1 MTAGTTGA
9 EGCLITDRLFEIA
22 EKDCDRELIVDPVF
36 GRFTYGD
43 IAQQVERLAH
53 GLRHYGIGPGD
64 LVVLQLPNWT
74 PFLTFHLALTA
85 IGAVTVNIPI
95 VYREHELTRIFAL
108 TEAKALVLPARF
120 RGHDYKAMGAALR
133 RDSASLEQVFLVGLD
148 AAGEAPG
155 LVGYEA
161 LMRHSWESQAG
172 AAPPSTLG
180 PGLGDMTAIGFTS
193 GTTGDLKGAIFDT
206 EVLIATNKGLMDRYG
221 LNQDDRVFSCSPL
234 GHAIGFTHAL
244 RMTFTIGGSIT
255 LLEYWDPGPAIELL
269 HQERCTYMAA
279 ATPFL
284 IDTIKHP
291 ALRACGGL
299 PALRVFLCGGTSVPE
314 QLVRDARVALPETF
328 TSPLWGMTEC
338 GGVTTCPF
346 DAPEEKLYTT
356 DGLPCGGMELKVV
369 DPEGDTL
376 PPGADGEL
384 MARGPMV
391 TRGYYRQP
399 ELTAES
405 YLADGYFRTGDQAR
419 LDADGYVK
427 ITGRIKD
434 LIIRGGVNIS
444 PVEIENVIFSHP
456 KVLNVAVVGMPD
468 PRLGERSC
476 AFIILKDGP
485 KGGPKGG
492 QSLDLAEMRDW
503 MARAGVAKPK
513 WPERVELVDELPTT
527 PSGKVQKFRLR
538 QIIAKRIAAEESGR
552 IARDAGG

>member
-1 MTAGTTGA
+1 MISGL
-9 EGCLITDRLFEIA
+9 EGRLITDQLFEIA
-22 EKDCDRELIVDPVF
+22 ERDCDRELIVDPVF

-43 IAQQVERLAH
+43 IAQQVERLAY
-53 GLRHYGIGPGD
+53 GLRHHGIGRGD

-95 VYREHELTRIFAL
+95 VYREHELTRIFDL
-108 TEAKALVLPARF
+108 TEAKALVLPMSF
-120 RGHDYKAMGAALR
+120 RGHDYKAMGAALQ
-133 RDSASLEQVFLVGLD
+133 RDNASLEQVFLVGGD
-148 AAGEAPG
+148 VATEAPG
-155 LVGYEA
+155 LVGYES
-161 LMRHSWESQAG
+161 LMRHSWESQTG
-172 AAPPSTLG
+172 DTPLSTLK
-180 PGLGDMTAIGFTS
+180 PGLNDMTALGFTS

-206 EVLIATNKGLMDRYG
+206 EVLIATNKGLMDRYN
-221 LNQDDRVFSCSPL
+221 LNEGDRVFSCSPL
-234 GHAIGFTHAL
+234 GHAVGFTHAL

-255 LLEYWDPGPAIELL
+255 LLEYWDPARAIEVV
-269 HQERCTYMAA
+269 HKERCTYVAA

-284 IDTIKHP
+284 IDMVAHP
-291 ALRACGGL
+291 ALKACSGL
-299 PALRVFLCGGTSVPE
+299 PAMRVFLCGGASVPE
-314 QLVRDARVALPETF
+314 QLVRDAQVALPETF

-338 GGVTTCPF
+338 GGVTTCPL

-369 DPEGDTL
+369 DPDGHAL

-405 YLADGYFRTGDQAR
+405 YLQDGFFRTGDQAR
-419 LDADGYVK
+419 MDSDGYVK

-456 KVLNVAVVGMPD
+456 RVANVAVVGMPD

-476 AFIILKDGP
+476 AFVVAKD
-485 KGGPKGG
+485 G
-492 QSLDLAEMRDW
+492 QSLDLAELQTW
-503 MARAGVAKPK
+503 MARVGVAKPK
-513 WPERVELVDELPTT
+513 WPERVELVEELPTT

-538 QIIAKRIAAEESGR
+538 EIIAGRVGAGETSG
-552 IARDAGG
+552 

>member
-1 MTAGTTGA
+1 MRLLLTG
-9 EGCLITDRLFEIA
+9 F
-22 EKDCDRELIVDPVF
+22 
-36 GRFTYGD
+36 
-43 IAQQVERLAH
+43 
-53 GLRHYGIGPGD
+53 
-64 LVVLQLPNWT
+64 
-74 PFLTFHLALTA
+74 
-85 IGAVTVNIPI
+85 
-95 VYREHELTRIFAL
+95 
-108 TEAKALVLPARF
+108 
-120 RGHDYKAMGAALR
+120 
-133 RDSASLEQVFLVGLD
+133 
-148 AAGEAPG
+148 
-155 LVGYEA
+155 
-161 LMRHSWESQAG
+161 
-172 AAPPSTLG
+172 
-180 PGLGDMTAIGFTS
+180 
-193 GTTGDLKGAIFDT
+193 
-206 EVLIATNKGLMDRYG
+206 
-221 LNQDDRVFSCSPL
+221 
-234 GHAIGFTHAL
+234 
-244 RMTFTIGGSIT
+244 
-255 LLEYWDPGPAIELL
+255 
-269 HQERCTYMAA
+269 
-279 ATPFL
+279 
-284 IDTIKHP
+284 
-291 ALRACGGL
+291 
-299 PALRVFLCGGTSVPE
+299 GTSVPE
-314 QLVRDARVALPETF
+314 QLVRDARIALPETF

-444 PVEIENVIFSHP
+444 PVESENVIFSHP

-492 QSLDLAEMRDW
+492 QSLDLAEIRDW

-538 QIIAKRIAAEESGR
+538 EIISKRIAAEEGGR

>member
-1 MTAGTTGA
+1 
-9 EGCLITDRLFEIA
+9 LFEIA
-22 EKDCDRELIVDPVF
+22 ERDCDRELIVDPVS

-43 IAQQVERLAH
+43 IAQQVERLAY
-53 GLRHYGIGPGD
+53 GLLHYGIGPSD

-95 VYREHELTRIFAL
+95 VYREHELNQVIEL
-108 TEAKALVLPARF
+108 TEAKALVLPVGF
-120 RGHDYKAMGAALR
+120 RGHDFKAMGAALQR
-133 RDSASLEQVFLVGLD
+133 ANTSLEQVFLIGDD
-148 AAGEAPG
+148 AAAEGPG
-155 LVGYEA
+155 LVGYES
-161 LMRHSWESQAG
+161 LMRHSWESRAG
-172 AAPPSTLG
+172 DEPLATLMPSLN
-180 PGLGDMTAIGFTS
+180 DMTALGFTS

-206 EVLIATNKGLMDRYG
+206 EVLTATNRGLLERYG
-221 LNQDDRVFSCSPL
+221 LNEGDRVFSCAPL

-244 RMTFTIGGSIT
+244 RMTFAIGGSIT
-255 LLEYWDPGPAIELL
+255 LLEYWDPGRAIELL
-269 HQERCTYMAA
+269 HRERCTYVAGV
-279 ATPFL
+279 TPFL
-284 IDTIKHP
+284 IDMIKHP
-291 ALRACGGL
+291 SLQACGGL
-299 PALRVFLCGGTSVPE
+299 PAMRVFLCGGTSVPE

-356 DGLPCGGMELKVV
+356 DGSPCGGMELKVV
-369 DPEGDTL
+369 DPEGGTL

-384 MARGPMV
+384 MVRGPMV

-405 YLADGYFRTGDQAR
+405 YLPDGYFRTGDQAR
-419 LDADGYVK
+419 MDEDGYVK

-456 KVLNVAVVGMPD
+456 KVVNVAVVGMPD

-476 AFIILKDGP
+476 AFVILKD
-485 KGGPKGG
+485 G
-492 QSLDLAEMRDW
+492 QSLDLAEMRVW
-503 MARAGVAKPK
+503 MAHAGVSKPK
-513 WPERVELVDELPTT
+513 WPERVELVDTLPTT

-538 QIIAKRIAAEESGR
+538 EIIAARAAAEETGSR
-552 IARDAGG
+552 GGGTGG

>member
-1 MTAGTTGA
+1 MISGL
-9 EGCLITDRLFEIA
+9 EGRLITDQLFEIA
-22 EKDCDRELIVDPVF
+22 ERDCDRELIVDPVF

-43 IAQQVERLAH
+43 IAQQVERLAY
-53 GLRHYGIGPGD
+53 GLRHHGIGRGD

-95 VYREHELTRIFAL
+95 VYREHELTRIFDL
-108 TEAKALVLPARF
+108 TEAKALVLPMSF
-120 RGHDYKAMGAALR
+120 RGHDYKAMGAALQ
-133 RDSASLEQVFLVGLD
+133 RDNASLEQVFLVGGD
-148 AAGEAPG
+148 AATEAPG
-155 LVGYEA
+155 LVGYES

-172 AAPPSTLG
+172 DTPLSTLK
-180 PGLGDMTAIGFTS
+180 PGLNDMTALGFTS

-206 EVLIATNKGLMDRYG
+206 EVLIATNKGLMDRYN
-221 LNQDDRVFSCSPL
+221 LNEGDRVFSCSPL
-234 GHAIGFTHAL
+234 GHAVGFTHAL
-244 RMTFTIGGSIT
+244 RMTFTIGGSMT
-255 LLEYWDPGPAIELL
+255 LLEYWDPARAIELL
-269 HQERCTYMAA
+269 HQERCTYVAA

-284 IDTIKHP
+284 IDMIAHP
-291 ALRACGGL
+291 ALKACGGL
-299 PALRVFLCGGTSVPE
+299 PAMRVFLCGGASVPE
-314 QLVRDARVALPETF
+314 QLVRDAQVALPETF

-369 DPEGDTL
+369 DPDGHTL

-405 YLADGYFRTGDQAR
+405 YLQDGFFRTGDQAR
-419 LDADGYVK
+419 MDSDGYVK

-456 KVLNVAVVGMPD
+456 RVANVAVVGMPD

-476 AFIILKDGP
+476 AFVVAKD
-485 KGGPKGG
+485 G
-492 QSLDLAEMRDW
+492 QSLDLAELQNW
-503 MARAGVAKPK
+503 MARVGVAKPK
-513 WPERVELVDELPTT
+513 WPERVELVEELPTT

-538 QIIAKRIAAEESGR
+538 EIIAERVG
-552 IARDAGG
+552 AGETGG

>member
-1 MTAGTTGA
+1 MTDGA
-9 EGCLITDRLFEIA
+9 KGRLITDRLFEIA
-22 EKDCDRELIVDPVF
+22 ERDSDRELIFDPVF

-43 IAQQVERLAH
+43 VAGQVDRLAI
-53 GLRHYGIGPGD
+53 GLRHHGFEPGD
-64 LVVLQLPNWT
+64 KVIIQLPNWA
-74 PFLTFHLALTA
+74 PFLIFHLALTR

-95 VYREHELTRIFAL
+95 VYREHELKRILDL
-108 TEAKALVLPARF
+108 TEAKGLVLPVVF
-120 RGHDYKAMGAALR
+120 RGHDYRAMGAALQRHNAGLR
-133 RDSASLEQVFLVGLD
+133 RVFLVGD
-148 AAGEAPG
+148 ETVAEGPG
-155 LVGYEA
+155 MFSYEA
-161 LMRHSWESQAG
+161 LMRRSWES
-172 AAPPSTLG
+172 AAASLEALT
-180 PGLGDMTAIGFTS
+180 PGSRDITALGFTS
-193 GTTGDLKGAIFDT
+193 GTTGDLKGAVFDT
-206 EVLIATNKGLMDRYG
+206 EVLTATNQGLVERYG
-221 LNQDDRVFSCSPL
+221 LSESDRIFACSPL
-234 GHAIGFTHAL
+234 GHAVGFTHAL

-269 HQERCTYMAA
+269 HQERCTYVAA

-284 IDTIKHP
+284 IDMIEHP

-299 PALRVFLCGGTSVPE
+299 PALRVFLCGGASVPE

-346 DAPEEKLYTT
+346 DAPEEKLTTT

-369 DPEGDTL
+369 DPEGNTL

-419 LDADGYVK
+419 MDADGYVK

-476 AFIILKDGP
+476 AFVIP
-485 KGGPKGG
+485 KRG

-538 QIIAKRIAAEESGR
+538 EIIAERTAAEESR
-552 IARDAGG
+552 PSRRDAGG

>member
-1 MTAGTTGA
+1 MTAGA

-22 EKDCDRELIVDPVF
+22 EEDCDRELIVDPVF
-36 GRFTYGD
+36 GRFSYGD
-43 IAQQVERLAH
+43 IAQQVTRLAY
-53 GLRHYGIGPGD
+53 GLRHYGIGSGD

-95 VYREHELTRIFAL
+95 VYREHELTRIFEL
-108 TEAKALVLPARF
+108 TGAKALVLPTSF
-120 RGHDYKAMGAALR
+120 RGHDYKAMGAALQ
-133 RDSASLEQVFLVGLD
+133 RDNASLEQVFLVGGD

-161 LMRHSWESQAG
+161 MMRHSWESQAG
-172 AAPPSTLG
+172 AEDLSRLK
-180 PGLGDMTAIGFTS
+180 PGLRDMTALGFTS

-206 EVLIATNKGLMDRYG
+206 EVLIATNKGLQERYD
-221 LNQDDRVFSCSPL
+221 LNQGDRVFSCSPL
-234 GHAIGFTHAL
+234 GHAVGFTHAL
-244 RMTFTIGGSIT
+244 RMTFTIGSSIT
-255 LLEYWDPGPAIELL
+255 LLESWDPGRAIELL
-269 HQERCTYMAA
+269 HQERCTYVAA
-279 ATPFL
+279 VTPFL
-284 IDTIKHP
+284 IDMIAHP
-291 ALRACGGL
+291 ALQACGGL

-314 QLVRDARVALPETF
+314 QLVRDARTALPGTF
-328 TSPLWGMTEC
+328 TSPFWGMTEC

-346 DAPEEKLYTT
+346 DAPEEKLSTT

-369 DPEGDTL
+369 DNEGNTL
-376 PPGADGEL
+376 PPGTDGEL

-405 YLADGYFRTGDQAR
+405 YLADGYFRSGDQAR

-444 PVEIENVIFSHP
+444 PVEIENLIFSHP
-456 KVLNVAVVGMPD
+456 KVRNVAVVGMPD
-468 PRLGERSC
+468 PRLGERAC
-476 AFIILKDGP
+476 AFVIA
-485 KGGPKGG
+485 KGG
-492 QSLDLAEMRDW
+492 QSLDLAEIQDW

-513 WPERVELVDELPTT
+513 WPERVEVVDELPTT

-538 QIIAKRIAAEESGR
+538 EIIAERTAAGDSGPHGTS
-552 IARDAGG
+552 AGA